1 MCRKNFNV
9 VFAFGDGKMGEK
21 KGEKKMKRKGFK
33 GILLLFSML
42 FALTGCSV
50 SEATQ
55 HAMAVDTIQAEDVLL
70 RVDFLNVGQADCA
83 LLSTNGHYMVIDG
96 GNSGDADRILSY
108 LEEQGVEKLD
118 AVVGT
123 HPHEDHIGSLDAI
136 INHFDV
142 DAVYMPKIMH
152 TSKTFEDVLDAV
164 ANKGLKIK
172 SPSPGDTIDFNGL
185 EIEVLGPQREYK
197 DFNNNSIVLKV
208 NAGETAFLFTGDA
221 EETAEKDILQAG
233 YDLQADVLKVGHHGS
248 STSSSQAFLQAVK
261 PKYAV
266 ISVGVGNSYHHPE
279 EEALQRL
286 QSIGAEIYRTDL
298 QGNIVCTTD
307 GKNIAFNCNSVSG
320 AEVYA
325 DAAKNN
331 TPAEE
336 VVYIANKKSKK
347 FHLES
352 CASLPDEE
360 NRIYL
365 EDREA
370 AISLGYTT
378 CGTCKP

>member
-1 MCRKNFNV
+1 
-9 VFAFGDGKMGEK
+9 
-21 KGEKKMKRKGFK
+21 MKRKGFK

-55 HAMAVDTIQAEDVLL
+55 HGMAVDTIQAEDVLL

-96 GNSGDADRILSY
+96 GNNGDADTILSY
-108 LEEQGVEKLD
+108 LEGQGVEKLD

-233 YDLQADVLKVGHHGS
+233 GNLQADVLKVGHHGS
-248 STSSSQAFLQAVK
+248 STSSSQAFLQAVQ

-320 AEVYA
+320 VEVYA

-365 EDREA
+365 EDREE
-370 AISLGYTT
+370 AISLGYTP

>member
-1 MCRKNFNV
+1 
-9 VFAFGDGKMGEK
+9 
-21 KGEKKMKRKGFK
+21 MKRKGFK
-33 GILLLFSML
+33 GILLLLSML

-55 HAMAVDTIQAEDVLL
+55 HGMAVDTIQAEDVLL

-96 GNSGDADRILSY
+96 GNNGDADTILSY
-108 LEEQGVEKLD
+108 LEGQGVEKLD

-197 DFNNNSIVLKV
+197 DFNNNSNVLKV

-221 EETAEKDILQAG
+221 EETAEKDILQAD

-365 EDREA
+365 EDREE
-370 AISLGYTT
+370 AISLGYTP

>member
-1 MCRKNFNV
+1 
-9 VFAFGDGKMGEK
+9 
-21 KGEKKMKRKGFK
+21 MKRKGFK
-33 GILLLFSML
+33 GILLLLSML

-55 HAMAVDTIQAEDVLL
+55 HGMAVDTIQAEDVLL

-96 GNSGDADRILSY
+96 GNNGDADTILSY
-108 LEEQGVEKLD
+108 LEGQGVEKLD

-221 EETAEKDILQAG
+221 EETVEKDILQAD

-365 EDREA
+365 EDREE
-370 AISLGYTT
+370 AISLGYTP

>member
-1 MCRKNFNV
+1 
-9 VFAFGDGKMGEK
+9 
-21 KGEKKMKRKGFK
+21 
-33 GILLLFSML
+33 
-42 FALTGCSV
+42 
-50 SEATQ
+50 
-55 HAMAVDTIQAEDVLL
+55 
-70 RVDFLNVGQADCA
+70 
-83 LLSTNGHYMVIDG
+83 
-96 GNSGDADRILSY
+96 
-108 LEEQGVEKLD
+108 
-118 AVVGT
+118 
-123 HPHEDHIGSLDAI
+123 
-136 INHFDV
+136 
-142 DAVYMPKIMH
+142 MP
-152 TSKTFEDVLDAV
+152 V

-286 QSIGAEIYRTDL
+286 QSIGAEIYCTDL
-298 QGNIVCTTD
+298 QGDIVCTTD

-365 EDREA
+365 EDREG
-370 AISLGYTT
+370 AISLGYTP

>member
-1 MCRKNFNV
+1 
-9 VFAFGDGKMGEK
+9 
-21 KGEKKMKRKGFK
+21 MKRKGFK
-33 GILLLFSML
+33 GILLLLSML

-55 HAMAVDTIQAEDVLL
+55 HGMAVDTIQAEDVLL

-96 GNSGDADRILSY
+96 GNNGDADTILSY
-108 LEEQGVEKLD
+108 LEGQGVEKLD

-221 EETAEKDILQAG
+221 EETAEKDILQAD
-233 YDLQADVLKVGHHGS
+233 YDLLKVGHHGS

-365 EDREA
+365 EDREE
-370 AISLGYTT
+370 AISLGYTP

>member
-1 MCRKNFNV
+1 
-9 VFAFGDGKMGEK
+9 MGEK

-33 GILLLFSML
+33 GILLLLSML

-55 HAMAVDTIQAEDVLL
+55 HGMAVDAIQAEDVLL

-96 GNSGDADRILSY
+96 GNNGDADRILSY

-185 EIEVLGPQREYK
+185 EVEVLGPQREYK

-208 NAGETAFLFTGDA
+208 NAGETAFFFTGDA

-298 QGNIVCTTD
+298 QGDIVCTTD

-365 EDREA
+365 EDREG
-370 AISLGYTT
+370 AISLGYTP

>member
-1 MCRKNFNV
+1 
-9 VFAFGDGKMGEK
+9 
-21 KGEKKMKRKGFK
+21 MKRKGFK
-33 GILLLFSML
+33 GILLLLSML

-55 HAMAVDTIQAEDVLL
+55 HGMAVDTIQAEDVLL

-96 GNSGDADRILSY
+96 GNNGDADTILSY
-108 LEEQGVEKLD
+108 LEGQGVEKLD

-152 TSKTFEDVLDAV
+152 TSKTFENVLDAV

-172 SPSPGDTIDFNGL
+172 SPDPGDTIDFNGL

-248 STSSSQAFLQAVK
+248 STSSSQAFLQAVQ

-286 QSIGAEIYRTDL
+286 QRIGAEIYRTDL

-320 AEVYA
+320 TEVYA
-325 DAAKNN
+325 DAARNN

-365 EDREA
+365 EDREE
-370 AISLGYTT
+370 AISLGYTP

>member
-1 MCRKNFNV
+1 
-9 VFAFGDGKMGEK
+9 
-21 KGEKKMKRKGFK
+21 MKRKGFK
-33 GILLLFSML
+33 GILLLLSML

-55 HAMAVDTIQAEDVLL
+55 HGMAVDTIQAEDVLL

-96 GNSGDADRILSY
+96 GNNGDADTILSY
-108 LEEQGVEKLD
+108 LEGQGVEKLD

-208 NAGETAFLFTGDA
+208 NAGGTAFLFTGDA
-221 EETAEKDILQAG
+221 EETAEKDILQAD

-365 EDREA
+365 EDREE
-370 AISLGYTT
+370 AISLGYTP

>member
-1 MCRKNFNV
+1 
-9 VFAFGDGKMGEK
+9 
-21 KGEKKMKRKGFK
+21 MKRKGFK
-33 GILLLFSML
+33 GILLLLSML

-55 HAMAVDTIQAEDVLL
+55 HGMAVDTIQAEDVLL

-96 GNSGDADRILSY
+96 GNNGDADTILSY
-108 LEEQGVEKLD
+108 LEGQGVEKLD

-152 TSKTFEDVLDAV
+152 TSKTCEDVLDAV

-221 EETAEKDILQAG
+221 EETAEKDILQAD

-365 EDREA
+365 EDREE
-370 AISLGYTT
+370 AISLGYTP

>member
-1 MCRKNFNV
+1 
-9 VFAFGDGKMGEK
+9 
-21 KGEKKMKRKGFK
+21 MKRKGFK
-33 GILLLFSML
+33 EILLLFSML

-55 HAMAVDTIQAEDVLL
+55 HGMAVDTIQTEDVLL

-96 GNSGDADRILSY
+96 GNNGDADTILSY
-108 LEEQGVEKLD
+108 LEGQGVEKLD

-185 EIEVLGPQREYK
+185 EIEVLGPQSEYK

-221 EETAEKDILQAG
+221 EETAEKDILQAD

-320 AEVYA
+320 TEVYA
-325 DAAKNN
+325 DAARNN

-365 EDREA
+365 EDREE
-370 AISLGYTT
+370 AISLGYTP

>member
-1 MCRKNFNV
+1 
-9 VFAFGDGKMGEK
+9 
-21 KGEKKMKRKGFK
+21 MKRKGFK
-33 GILLLFSML
+33 GILLLLSML

-55 HAMAVDTIQAEDVLL
+55 HGMAVDTIQAEDVLL

-96 GNSGDADRILSY
+96 GNNGDADTILSY
-108 LEEQGVEKLD
+108 LEGQGVEKLD

-221 EETAEKDILQAG
+221 EETAEKDILQAD

-365 EDREA
+365 EDREE
-370 AISLGYTT
+370 AISLGYTP
-378 CGTCKP
+378 CGTCKPSTSRSKP

>member
-1 MCRKNFNV
+1 
-9 VFAFGDGKMGEK
+9 
-21 KGEKKMKRKGFK
+21 MKRKGFK
-33 GILLLFSML
+33 GILLLLSML

-55 HAMAVDTIQAEDVLL
+55 HGMAVDTIQAEDVLL

-96 GNSGDADRILSY
+96 GNNGDADTILSY
-108 LEEQGVEKLD
+108 LEGQGVEKLD

-221 EETAEKDILQAG
+221 EETAEKDILQAD

-331 TPAEE
+331 TPVEE

-365 EDREA
+365 EDREE
-370 AISLGYTT
+370 AISLGYTP

>member
-1 MCRKNFNV
+1 
-9 VFAFGDGKMGEK
+9 
-21 KGEKKMKRKGFK
+21 MKRKGFK
-33 GILLLFSML
+33 GILLLLSML

-55 HAMAVDTIQAEDVLL
+55 HGMAVDTIQAEDVLL
-70 RVDFLNVGQADCA
+70 QVDFLNVGQADCA

-96 GNSGDADRILSY
+96 GNNGDADTILSY
-108 LEEQGVEKLD
+108 LEGQGVEKLD

-221 EETAEKDILQAG
+221 EETAEKDILQAD

-365 EDREA
+365 EDREE
-370 AISLGYTT
+370 AISLGYTP

>member
-1 MCRKNFNV
+1 
-9 VFAFGDGKMGEK
+9 
-21 KGEKKMKRKGFK
+21 MKRKGFK
-33 GILLLFSML
+33 GILLLLSML

-55 HAMAVDTIQAEDVLL
+55 HGMAVDTIQAEDVLL

-83 LLSTNGHYMVIDG
+83 LLSTNGNYMVIDG
-96 GNSGDADRILSY
+96 GNNGDADTILSY
-108 LEEQGVEKLD
+108 LEGQGVEKLD

-221 EETAEKDILQAG
+221 EETAEKDILQAD

-365 EDREA
+365 EDREE
-370 AISLGYTT
+370 AISLGYTP

>member
-1 MCRKNFNV
+1 M
-9 VFAFGDGKMGEK
+9 
-21 KGEKKMKRKGFK
+21 MKRKGFK

-55 HAMAVDTIQAEDVLL
+55 HQLGGMAGDAIQAEDVLL

-96 GNSGDADRILSY
+96 GNNGDADRILSY

-298 QGNIVCTTD
+298 QGDIVCTTD

-365 EDREA
+365 EDREE
-370 AISLGYTT
+370 AISLGYTP

>member
-1 MCRKNFNV
+1 
-9 VFAFGDGKMGEK
+9 
-21 KGEKKMKRKGFK
+21 MKRKGFK
-33 GILLLFSML
+33 GILLLLSML

-55 HAMAVDTIQAEDVLL
+55 HGMAVDTIQAEDVLL

-96 GNSGDADRILSY
+96 GNNGDADTILSY
-108 LEEQGVEKLD
+108 LEGQGVEKLD

-221 EETAEKDILQAG
+221 EETAEKDILQAD

-331 TPAEE
+331 TPAEK

-365 EDREA
+365 EDREE
-370 AISLGYTT
+370 AISLGYTP

>member
-1 MCRKNFNV
+1 
-9 VFAFGDGKMGEK
+9 
-21 KGEKKMKRKGFK
+21 MKRKGFM
-33 GILLLFSML
+33 GILLLLSML

-55 HAMAVDTIQAEDVLL
+55 HGMAVDTIQAEDVLL

-96 GNSGDADRILSY
+96 GNNGDADTILSY
-108 LEEQGVEKLD
+108 LEGQGVEKLD

-221 EETAEKDILQAG
+221 EETAEKDILQAD

-261 PKYAV
+261 PKYAI

-365 EDREA
+365 EDREE
-370 AISLGYTT
+370 AISLGYTP